1 MQSCI
6 EVFVGL
12 QQDPL
17 SCSPSLISR
26 RHFANFSL
34 STISLIIVPSHLIF
48 AVHEVRKRKNNC
60 PDGNC
65 EMCQDN
71 PDWSGL
77 SYTHVYLSQE
87 AWRASEPLESSH
99 PWGQYGPESCEVRII
114 VALEVSLH
122 FPEGRNATRTE
133 TIQSP
138 HFTPP
143 TLINLIF
150 AASKYYKRVLDA
162 QLWNRT

>member
-1 MQSCI
+1 M
-6 EVFVGL
+6 F
-12 QQDPL
+12 
-17 SCSPSLISR
+17 SLLAEDILV
-26 RHFANFSL
+26 NFSL

-87 AWRASEPLESSH
+87 AWRASEPWESSH
-99 PWGQYGPESCEVRII
+99 PWGQYGPESLV
-114 VALEVSLH
+114 
-122 FPEGRNATRTE
+122 
-133 TIQSP
+133 
-138 HFTPP
+138 
-143 TLINLIF
+143 
-150 AASKYYKRVLDA
+150 K
-162 QLWNRT
+162 

>member
-1 MQSCI
+1 MQSCT
-6 EVFVGL
+6 EAFVRS

-26 RHFANFSL
+26 RNFANFSL
-34 STISLIIVPSHLIF
+34 STISLIIVPSYLIF
-48 AVHEVRKRKNNC
+48 AVHEIRKRKNNC
-60 PDGNC
+60 PEGNC
-65 EMCQDN
+65 EMCQDS

-77 SYTHVYLSQE
+77 CYTHVYLSRE
-87 AWRASEPLESSH
+87 AWRASEHLESSH
-99 PWGQYGPESCEVRII
+99 PWGQYGPESCKMRII
-114 VALEVSLH
+114 VALEISLH
-122 FPEGRNATRTE
+122 FPKRRNATRTE

-150 AASKYYKRVLDA
+150 AVSKCYKRVPDA
-162 QLWNRT
+162 QLWNKT